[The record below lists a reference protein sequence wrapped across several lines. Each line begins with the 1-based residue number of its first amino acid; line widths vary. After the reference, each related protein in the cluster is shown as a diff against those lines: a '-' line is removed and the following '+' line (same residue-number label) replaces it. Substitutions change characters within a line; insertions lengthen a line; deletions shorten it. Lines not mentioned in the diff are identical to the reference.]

1 MHLVKEVEITVNN
14 IVKTKKTNIN
24 VIHHTYNY
32 VSIYY
37 IRVENSYNY

>member
-14 IVKTKKTNIN
+14 IVKTKKTNIK

-32 VSIYY
+32 VNIYL
-37 IRVENSYNY
+37 RVENSYNY